1 MHSTDQHWQG
11 IGAHGLGEALVSCGE
26 AMLSSEPQ
34 WLGRAVQSGGEAMTR
49 NALAWLGDAEA
60 WLRIAQQRDRIG
72 IAWACEGKA
81 LDSDDQR
88 GPSADTSGNGVAL
101 GGHARA

>member
-1 MHSTDQHWQG
+1 M
-11 IGAHGLGEALVSCGE
+11 LGSA
-26 AMLSSEPQ
+26 PQ
-34 WLGRAVQSGGEAMTR
+34 WLGRAAQSGGEAMTR

-60 WLRIAQQRDRIG
+60 WLRIAQQRGRIG

-88 GPSADTSGNGVAL
+88 WRCSERACKGIAELDAASAQHSKAKQGVGTA
-101 GGHARA
+101 